1 MTLKELRERL
11 AALRAEGRAKAA
23 SFDKLEAKADRTED
37 DDTLLAT
44 LGDEVEQI
52 SADIEQVE
60 RDIEALEAKRNRD
73 RRFAGGADAAQSG
86 ARPHAVVVDDVSPS
100 ERRPAALGAG
110 RSYGADPVG
119 MQGFNSAAEFAL
131 SVQIAA
137 TGGPVDDRLLA
148 SDLSGAH
155 TTGGASGEGFMV
167 PPDLREAIWTV
178 VMADDGLL
186 ARFDPEPTSR
196 NRVENGADESTP
208 WGSKGVQA
216 YWRAELDAMKSS
228 KLSTTGRDVKLEE
241 LYALVEASEELLS
254 DAPLLN
260 SRLTRSAGEAIRWKA
275 VDAFIDGDGV
285 GKPLGFRNSKALVTV
300 GKETDQEAGTIN
312 LQNILKIISQAL
324 LGANDFWMAGQDAL
338 PQLAPIT
345 IGDRPIY
352 TPPLRGTNNMV
363 DGGFLFGRPVVL
375 SQHSQKLGAAGDLTF
390 VNPDGYAAYTKN
402 SGIEFASS
410 IHLWFDRNARAF
422 RWIFRVGGQPHLSEP
437 VQAAKGKPSMSHF
450 VELGARA

>member
-23 SFDKLEAKADRTED
+23 SFDKLEAKTDRTD
-37 DDTLLAT
+37 DDDAT
-44 LGDEVEQI
+44 MARLSGEVDEITAAIEKVEGEIQ
-52 SADIEQVE
+52 
-60 RDIEALEAKRNRD
+60 ALEAKRNRD
-73 RRFAGGADAAQSG
+73 RIFAGGADASQSG
-86 ARPHAVVVDDVSPS
+86 ARPHTVVVDDALPT

-155 TTGGASGEGFMV
+155 TTGGANGEGFMV
-167 PPDLREAIWTV
+167 PPDLRDAIWTV
-178 VMADDGLL
+178 VMADDGILT
-186 ARFDPEPTSR
+186 RFDPEPTAR
-196 NRVENGADESTP
+196 NRVESGADESTP

-216 YWRAELDAMKSS
+216 YWRAELEKMQSS
-228 KLSTTGRDVKLEE
+228 KLSTSGRDVKLEE
-241 LYALVEASEELLS
+241 LYALVEAGEELLS

-260 SRLTRSAGEAIRWKA
+260 SRLTKSAGQAIRWKA
-275 VDAFIDGDGV
+275 VEAFIDGDGV

-300 GKETDQEAGTIN
+300 GKETGQGAGTIN
-312 LQNILKIISQAL
+312 LQNILKIISRSL
-324 LGANDFWMAGQDAL
+324 LGPYDFWMVGQDAL

-345 IGDRPIY
+345 IGNNPIY

-363 DGGFLFGRPVVL
+363 DGGYLFGRPVIL
-375 SQHSQKLGAAGDLTF
+375 SQHSQKLGDAGDLTF

-450 VELGARA
+450 VELGAR